1 MDEEFYAVV
10 KLVSGEEL
18 FSLVSPVEENGVD
31 YLILYNPIKIN
42 KQDVNNDYSLYKV
55 EPWLKLTTE
64 NIYILEKAK
73 IITVVESTDEYNIK
87 IYKKYVNKTK
97 SVRGG
102 YSLSRSEGY
111 IANIKKA
118 RMLLE
123 KIYRNTR

>member
-18 FSLVSPVEENGVD
+18 FSLVSPAEENGVD

-87 IYKKYVNKTK
+87 IYKKYVKKTK
-97 SVRGG
+97 RVRGC

>member
-1 MDEEFYAVV
+1 MSEEFYAVV

-18 FSLVSPVEENGVD
+18 FALVSPAEENGVD
-31 YLILYNPIKIN
+31 YLILYTPIKIIR
-42 KQDVNNDYSLYKV
+42 QDSNNDYSVYKV
-55 EPWLKLTTE
+55 EPWLKLTSE
-64 NIYILEKAK
+64 NVYILEKSK

-87 IYKKYVNKTK
+87 IYKKYINRTK
-97 SVRGG
+97 DVRGS

-118 RMLLE
+118 RMILE

>member
-18 FSLVSPVEENGVD
+18 FSLVSPAEENGVD

-97 SVRGG
+97 SIRGG

>member
-18 FSLVSPVEENGVD
+18 FSLVSPAEENGVD